1 MSSWAAALLSGLLLF
16 DVDAVTFVNEVL
28 LLDVTAREGRIV
40 VLGTVIVDV
49 LVGRV
54 LVVIVVL
61 NVAEVELLVI
71 EGFNFIRGM
80 TEVTCLLTVSPVFP
94 FFRSTP
100 VTSSKLLTTVFI
112 TLPIGYWLAFV
123 YSSFRRTISSTLI
136 VGLLWNLGE
145 YLLFLSMD
153 WSSNF
158 WMNSSLYNW
167 FNLFFCF
174 YVFS

>member
-1 MSSWAAALLSGLLLF
+1 MSAWAAALLRGLLLF
-16 DVDAVTFVNEVL
+16 DVEAVTFVDEVL

-54 LVVIVVL
+54 LVVVVVL

-94 FFRSTP
+94 FFISTP
-100 VTSSKLLTTVFI
+100 VTSSKSLTTVFV
-112 TLPIGYWLAFV
+112 TLPIGYWLAFM
-123 YSSFRRTISSTLI
+123 YSSFRRTISPTLI
-136 VGLLWNLGE
+136 VLWKLGE